1 MKKSSPLAM
10 TFSVKWCFIRYI
22 YLYFC
27 LIEKISVLFQ
37 AIAEKFLEGDLDI
50 DGFLEQ
56 FTASRKV
63 MHLRRV
69 KADKMSEILKRQH
82 NAAYPPQSYTHH
94 TAPSYVPLPPVY
106 GSVPYPVRGVNMPMS
121 GSYGPNVF

>member
-1 MKKSSPLAM
+1 M
-10 TFSVKWCFIRYI
+10 TFSVKWCIIRYL

-27 LIEKISVLFQ
+27 LTENISVLFQ
-37 AIAEKFLEGDLDI
+37 AIAEKFLEGNLDL
-50 DGFLEQ
+50 DGFLDQ

-69 KADKMSEILKRQH
+69 KADKMTEILKRQH
-82 NAAYPPQSYTHH
+82 NAAYPPQSYTPHI
-94 TAPSYVPLPPVY
+94 APIYNPLPPVT
-106 GSVPYPVRGVNMPMS
+106 GAVPYPVPGVHMPMP

>member
-1 MKKSSPLAM
+1 MVYHKI
-10 TFSVKWCFIRYI
+10 FVFI
-22 YLYFC
+22 F
-27 LIEKISVLFQ
+27 LIENISVLFQ

-69 KADKMSEILKRQH
+69 KADKMTEILKRQH

-94 TAPSYVPLPPVY
+94 IAPSYNPLPPVT
-106 GSVPYPVRGVNMPMS
+106 GSVPYLVPGVHMPMP

>member
-1 MKKSSPLAM
+1 M
-10 TFSVKWCFIRYI
+10 TFSVKWCFIRYL

-27 LIEKISVLFQ
+27 LIGKVSVLFQ

-50 DGFLEQ
+50 DSFLEQ
-56 FTASRKV
+56 FAASRKV

-69 KADKMSEILKRQH
+69 KADKMTEILKRQN
-82 NAAYPPQSYTHH
+82 NASYPPQSYTHH
-94 TAPSYVPLPPVY
+94 TAPSYIPLPPVT
-106 GSVPYPVRGVNMPMS
+106 GSVPYPVPGVYMPMP